1 MEQFTA
7 ELLVPA
13 GQNEVWID
21 TDAATVEFTDGKI
34 LFILS
39 RANGTHV

>member
-13 GQNEVWID
+13 GQNGVWVD
-21 TDAATVEFTDGKI
+21 TDTATVEFTDGKI
-34 LFILS
+34 LFILP